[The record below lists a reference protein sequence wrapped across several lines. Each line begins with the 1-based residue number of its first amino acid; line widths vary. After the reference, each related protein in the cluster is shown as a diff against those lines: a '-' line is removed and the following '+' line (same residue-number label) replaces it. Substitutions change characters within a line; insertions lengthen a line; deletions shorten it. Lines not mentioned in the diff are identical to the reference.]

1 MNYSINKRNANRFES
16 SRPVAQLA
24 EQRSPKPQVGGSI
37 PSWPAILRQV
47 EYERGKEKSSQ
58 FMAEKV
64 ETEGRNQDW
73 LKWIAVA
80 ALIMAGVYL
89 NSYFS
94 SESLLLRAIGLVVIA
109 GFAGWIASLTVKGR
123 DLIDLC
129 LEARVEI
136 RKVVWPSRQETTQT
150 TIVVLIVI
158 VIVAI
163 ILWLLDSM
171 LNGIISSFI
180 T

>member
-1 MNYSINKRNANRFES
+1 
-16 SRPVAQLA
+16 LA

-37 PSWPAILRQV
+37 PSWPAILRQGK
-47 EYERGKEKSSQ
+47 YERGKEKSSQ
-58 FMAEKV
+58 FMSEKI
-64 ETEGRNQDW
+64 ETEERNKDW

-80 ALIMAGVYL
+80 AMIMAGIYL

-94 SESLLLRAIGLVVIA
+94 SESLLLRTVGLVVIA
-109 GFAGWIASLTVKGR
+109 GFAGWIASLTIKGR
-123 DLIDLC
+123 ALIDLC

-158 VIVAI
+158 FIVAI

>member
-1 MNYSINKRNANRFES
+1 L
-16 SRPVAQLA
+16 V
-24 EQRSPKPQVGGSI
+24 V
-37 PSWPAILRQV
+37 
-47 EYERGKEKSSQ
+47 
-58 FMAEKV
+58 
-64 ETEGRNQDW
+64 
-73 LKWIAVA
+73 
-80 ALIMAGVYL
+80 AGVYL

-94 SESLLLRAIGLVVIA
+94 SESLLVRTMGLILVAGIA
-109 GFAGWIASLTVKGR
+109 GWVASQTEKGSA
-123 DLIDLC
+123 LIDLC

-158 VIVAI
+158 FIVAI

>member
-1 MNYSINKRNANRFES
+1 
-16 SRPVAQLA
+16 
-24 EQRSPKPQVGGSI
+24 
-37 PSWPAILRQV
+37 
-47 EYERGKEKSSQ
+47 
-58 FMAEKV
+58 MAEKV

-94 SESLLLRAIGLVVIA
+94 SESLLLRAIGLVIIA
-109 GFAGWIASLTVKGR
+109 GFAGWIASLIVKGR

-158 VIVAI
+158 VIVLQHQEIMIFQYIYRTSTFMYQVINI
-163 ILWLLDSM
+163 IF
-171 LNGIISSFI
+171 ISIKSKTFQ
-180 T
+180 

>member
-1 MNYSINKRNANRFES
+1 MSEKMDSE
-16 SRPVAQLA
+16 
-24 EQRSPKPQVGGSI
+24 GSN
-37 PSWPAILRQV
+37 L
-47 EYERGKEKSSQ
+47 
-58 FMAEKV
+58 
-64 ETEGRNQDW
+64 DW
-73 LKWIAVA
+73 IKWVA
-80 ALIMAGVYL
+80 AAALVGAGIYL

-94 SESLLLRAIGLVVIA
+94 AESLLLRTIGLLFVAAIA
-109 GFAGWIASLTVKGR
+109 GWAAAQTEKGGAF
-123 DLIDLC
+123 IDLC
-129 LEARVEI
+129 MEARVEI

-158 VIVAI
+158 FIVAI